1 MAKKLKCIIVDDE
14 PLAREVLQEY
24 VQVID
29 HLELVCT
36 VENALE
42 LDQMLEKQAIDLIFL
57 DIQMPY
63 LTGLDFL
70 KVRHDLPM
78 VIITTAFPNYAL
90 DGFRFDVIDYLLKPI
105 TFNRFFK
112 AVTKAVRYHS
122 FKLGTKEP
130 TEAAPEQP
138 YFFVKCD
145 GRYQKI
151 YTSEILF
158 VKALENYVLI
168 HTTSDKHMSLM
179 PLKTIEENLDT
190 EAFIRVHKSYIVPIS
205 KIRSLE
211 NHELILEEGHKIPV
225 SRNYAKQV
233 QDKVLKDRVL
243 KRKEP

>member
-1 MAKKLKCIIVDDE
+1 MAKKLKSIIVDDE

-24 VQVID
+24 VQVIE
-29 HLELVCT
+29 HLELVCQ

-42 LDQMLEKQAIDLIFL
+42 LDQILEKQAIDLIFL

-70 KVRHDLPM
+70 KVRNDLPM
-78 VIITTAFPNYAL
+78 VIITTAFTNYAL

-122 FKLGTKEP
+122 YKSGNQELAETNS
-130 TEAAPEQP
+130 EQP

-151 YTSEILF
+151 CTSEILF

-168 HTTSDKHMSLM
+168 HTPLEKHMSLM

-190 EAFIRVHKSYIVPIS
+190 NAFIRVHKSYIVPIA

-225 SRNYAKQV
+225 SRNYSKQV
-233 QDKVLKDRVL
+233 QSKVLKDKVIR
-243 KRKEP
+243 RKES